1 MAGSWRT
8 PTVGQGGL
16 CVCAGCEGTAAGQ
29 TEGSWQ
35 ALEGEAD
42 ARADPS
48 PSFGEGGGGEGRQ
61 ADT

>member
-1 MAGSWRT
+1 M
-8 PTVGQGGL
+8 
-16 CVCAGCEGTAAGQ
+16 CAGCEGAAAGQ
-29 TEGSWQ
+29 TGGSWQ

-48 PSFGEGGGGEGRQ
+48 PSFGDGGGGEGWQ